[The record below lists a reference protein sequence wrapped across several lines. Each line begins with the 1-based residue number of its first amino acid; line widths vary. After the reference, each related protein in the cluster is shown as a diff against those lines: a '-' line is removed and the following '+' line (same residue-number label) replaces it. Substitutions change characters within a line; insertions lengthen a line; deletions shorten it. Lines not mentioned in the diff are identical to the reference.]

1 MMAPVVS
8 GTLKT
13 HPSTHVF
20 ICPTPKMLL
29 QVCGLGPPPGVCS
42 YLSHL
47 MIECAL
53 FHMMIIMEDSSCLHS
68 LWIAA
73 AELMRLQILLL
84 CVLF

>member
-47 MIECAL
+47 MIEHAL
-53 FHMMIIMEDSSCLHS
+53 FLVWKIHHAFILYG
-68 LWIAA
+68 
-73 AELMRLQILLL
+73 LQLLN
-84 CVLF
+84 